1 MAHTILCSMDTYWSR
16 LKPEMDANGLS
27 IPRLAERMGVSFQAV
42 AKVRD
47 GGAFGS
53 ENNIKAAKLF
63 GLTPEWLATGRGK
76 KFAADGQRASTHAGA
91 AEPKA
96 TYLGGVA
103 RAVSHTPFNLPV
115 TLTWEQVMQSQELPE
130 RFIVESPDDAL
141 SPRLPRGTAVVF
153 ERASTAQPG
162 ECVLVRDKR
171 GATHMRRYVQGIGR
185 AFTAQALN
193 DAYASLESERDGLVV
208 LAVMA
213 WRAERRI

>member
-1 MAHTILCSMDTYWSR
+1 M
-16 LKPEMDANGLS
+16 S
-27 IPRLAERMGVSFQAV
+27 IPRLAERLGVSFQAV

-53 ENNIKAAKLF
+53 ENNLKAAKLF
-63 GLTPEWLATGRGK
+63 GLNPEWLATGRGK
-76 KFAADGQRASTHAGA
+76 KFATEDPG
-91 AEPKA
+91 
-96 TYLGGVA
+96 A
-103 RAVSHTPFNLPV
+103 RAAHSVAEAKAPYSGGMAHPVSVKPFTLPMQM
-115 TLTWEQVMQSQELPE
+115 TWEQVMQSKELPE

-171 GATHMRRYVQGIGR
+171 GATHMRRYVQGIGP

-193 DAYASLESERDGLVV
+193 DAYASLDSERDGLVV

-213 WRAERRI
+213 WRAERRV

>member
-1 MAHTILCSMDTYWSR
+1 
-16 LKPEMDANGLS
+16 MDAAGIT

-47 GGAFGS
+47 GGSFGS
-53 ENNIKAAKLF
+53 RNNIKAAKMF
-63 GLTPEWLATGRGK
+63 GLNPEWLATGKGK
-76 KFAADGQRASTHAGA
+76 KFATDDQKSPSAPAQGSTIPTYFGGASS
-91 AEPKA
+91 P
-96 TYLGGVA
+96 LVQ
-103 RAVSHTPFNLPV
+103 SPFTLPV

-171 GATHMRRYVQGIGR
+171 GATHMRRYVQGVGPG
-185 AFTAQALN
+185 FTAQALN
-193 DAYASLESERDGLVV
+193 DAYASLDSERDGLVV